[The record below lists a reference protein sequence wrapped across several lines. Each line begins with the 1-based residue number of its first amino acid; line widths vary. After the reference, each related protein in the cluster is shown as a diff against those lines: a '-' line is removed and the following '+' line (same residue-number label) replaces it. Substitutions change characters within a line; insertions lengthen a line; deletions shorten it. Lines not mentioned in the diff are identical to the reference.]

1 MKGLQVAIALV
12 ALAFGSFGPVDAQE
26 LRGTL
31 AKIKKS
37 GEIVIGHRDS
47 ALPYAYLDRQ
57 QNLVGY
63 SIDICERLV
72 QDLRTSLGADIK
84 VKYIPTTAQ
93 TRIPLLA
100 NGTVDLD
107 CGNATQTLGRA
118 RQVDFSL
125 TTYYWNER
133 MLAMKTS
140 TVKSFDDLNGRV
152 VAVIQ
157 GSTNDIYAT
166 QLINSK
172 KADFRILRMR
182 ENSEAVLAVTTGRA
196 DVYYG
201 DEVIF
206 ASFMQNS
213 PDRDKLHIVGPPRSG
228 NAIALMLRQDDSQ
241 FRLAINTTITKLTTS
256 GELFRL
262 IEKWFLPLG
271 IKIDPEARAAY
282 TLQAIAE

>member
-1 MKGLQVAIALV
+1 MKALQVATTLLALV
-12 ALAFGSFGPVDAQE
+12 IACSADAQE

-31 AKIKKS
+31 AKIKKN

-47 ALPYAYLDRQ
+47 AIPYAYLDRQ

-72 QDLRTSLGADIK
+72 QDLRASLDTTIK
-84 VKYIPTTAQ
+84 IKYIPTTAQ
-93 TRIPLLA
+93 TRVPLLA
-100 NGTVDLD
+100 NGTVDID

-133 MLAMKTS
+133 MLALKS
-140 TVKSFDDLNGRV
+140 SSVKSFDDLNGKV

-157 GSTNDIYAT
+157 GTTNDIYAT
-166 QLINSK
+166 QLVNTK
-172 KADFRILRMR
+172 KADFKILRMR

-206 ASFMQNS
+206 AAFMQS
-213 PDRDKLHIVGPPRSG
+213 GPDRDKLQIVGPPRSG

-256 GELFRL
+256 GDLIRL
-262 IEKWFLPLG
+262 IDKWFLPIG
-271 IKIDPEARAAY
+271 IKIDAESRAAY